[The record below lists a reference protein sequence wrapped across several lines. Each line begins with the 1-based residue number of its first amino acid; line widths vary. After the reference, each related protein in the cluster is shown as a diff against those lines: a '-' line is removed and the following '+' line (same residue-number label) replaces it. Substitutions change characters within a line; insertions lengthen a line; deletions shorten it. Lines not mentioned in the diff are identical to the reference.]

1 MYQQLGIVDKKG
13 LNKIK
18 KRCYAKTVFEKY
30 IDKGHDKLIT
40 FKRDFVVGVNEE
52 KSNLLLPFE

>member
-1 MYQQLGIVDKKG
+1 M
-13 LNKIK
+13 
-18 KRCYAKTVFEKY
+18 CYAKTVFEKY

-52 KSNLLLPFE
+52 KSNLLLPFEQNYKK